1 MLVIRMFDTAGK
13 ALLQKSISQ
22 STQAISKAEMQGTGV
37 FGDTVKIY
45 KNQTF
50 ENIMPLLRCLQ

>member
-1 MLVIRMFDTAGK
+1 MFDTAGK